1 MTKTITFSK
10 KIDSIY
16 SGLRL
21 DAVIAKLC
29 PEFSR
34 NHIKNWILD
43 GSLVLDGKETKPRKI
58 IKGGELVEINVQ
70 EEIPDQFQPQ
80 NINLSII
87 WEDESVLVV
96 NKPPGLVVHP
106 GAGNKS
112 GTLLNALLY
121 HEKDLGYLP
130 RAGIVHRLDKDTS
143 GIMVVAKTERA
154 YLNLVNQLKERT
166 VKREYWAIVVG
177 VPISDGIIEEPVGR
191 HPKLR
196 KKQAVTLSGKPA
208 ITEYKV
214 HKKLGGYTLLKA
226 YLRTGRTHQI
236 RVHLAF
242 KNFPIVGDNLYGA
255 RKRFASGT
263 SEKQRSV
270 IGLFNRQAL
279 HAKSLSFKHPVS
291 NTIINLK
298 TELPKDF
305 KYLIQC
311 LEENG

>member
-10 KIDSIY
+10 KIDSTY

-21 DAVIAKLC
+21 DSVIAKLC

-58 IKGGELVEINVQ
+58 IQGGELVEINVQ

-121 HEKDLGYLP
+121 YEKDLGYLP

-154 YLNLVNQLKERT
+154 YLNLVNQLKDRT

-177 VPISDGIIEEPVGR
+177 VPISGGIIEEPVGR

-208 ITEYKV
+208 ITEYRV

-255 RKRFASGT
+255 RKRLASGT
-263 SEKQRSV
+263 TEKQRSV
-270 IGLFNRQAL
+270 IESFNRQAL

-291 NTIINLK
+291 NTIINLE

-311 LEENG
+311 LEEN